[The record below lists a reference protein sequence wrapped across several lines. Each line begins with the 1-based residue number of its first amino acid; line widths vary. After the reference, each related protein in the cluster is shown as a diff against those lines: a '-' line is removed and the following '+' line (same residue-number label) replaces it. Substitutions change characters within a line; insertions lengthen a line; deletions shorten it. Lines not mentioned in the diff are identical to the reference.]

1 MNVVIIDKDRYI
13 FLDTELPEIRDKLQD
28 LSDAINKMIDMPD
41 DVQQAIPEICHEIFG
56 SKEGKTERVVDFE
69 TSDGNITI
77 SVSDIVSI
85 EVYGNNCTVYTK
97 NSKYR
102 LKRGSLESK
111 LKEIGDSSII
121 RCHKSYGIN
130 VRWVE
135 RLEKKSRNLW
145 EPVYCGGVDVPC
157 LISKTYFDRVR
168 DSYLQFHHSDE
179 IAGMQR

>member
-28 LSDAINKMIDMPD
+28 LSDAINKVIDLPD
-41 DVQQAIPEICHEIFG
+41 DMQQTIPEICHEISG
-56 SKEGKTERVVDFE
+56 SEERKTERVVDFE
-69 TSDGNITI
+69 TSDGNISI
-77 SVSDIVSI
+77 SVNDIVSI

-102 LKRGSLESK
+102 LKRGSLENK
-111 LKEIGDSSII
+111 LKEIDDSSII

-135 RLEKKSRNLW
+135 RLEKKGRNLW
-145 EPVYCGGVDVPC
+145 EPVYRGGVDVPC
-157 LISKTYFDRVR
+157 LISKTYFDRVK
-168 DSYLQFHHSDE
+168 DSYLQFHHCDKK
-179 IAGMQR
+179 ADKQR